1 MEKVTHRVIH
11 RPAFR
16 IRFFNSAKVLSMY
29 SILLSAGWPIWPL
42 LIISILGLAI
52 VIERAWYL
60 RQIQIFP
67 KNCLESAFSL
77 ANSLSSGKS
86 VSEPEISALKQSSP
100 AGSLFAALLREKSQS
115 AEAESALEE
124 LQATAQTEWLK
135 LDRYLGALATI
146 ATIAPLLGLF
156 GTVVGMIEIFGSQG
170 SINGASSSPQQ
181 LAHGISVALYNTA
194 FGLLIAIPA
203 LAAWRSLR
211 AMANQRQ
218 RECEEFT
225 RQLFKKL
232 YPTDSSAS

>member
-1 MEKVTHRVIH
+1 
-11 RPAFR
+11 
-16 IRFFNSAKVLSMY
+16 MY

-52 VIERAWYL
+52 VLERSWYL
-60 RQIQIFP
+60 RQTHIFP
-67 KNCLESAFSL
+67 KNCLESVFSL
-77 ANSLSSGKS
+77 ANQIVRTKSS
-86 VSEPEISALKQSSP
+86 VSEQQIAELDTLSPASPLLGCALKEKLS
-100 AGSLFAALLREKSQS
+100 GSTAD
-115 AEAESALEE
+115 SALEE
-124 LQATAQTEWLK
+124 LQVTAQATWLK

-146 ATIAPLLGLF
+146 STVAPLLGLF

-170 SINGASSSPQQ
+170 AINGGAGSPQQ

-203 LAAWRSLR
+203 LAAWRGLR

-232 YPTDSSAS
+232 YPNDAVNYSDNSK

>member
-1 MEKVTHRVIH
+1 
-11 RPAFR
+11 
-16 IRFFNSAKVLSMY
+16 MY

-52 VIERAWYL
+52 ALERTWYL
-60 RQIQIFP
+60 RQTHIFP
-67 KNCLESAFSL
+67 KNCLESVFSL
-77 ANSLSSGKS
+77 ANQIVGSKSPVSEQQIAALASLSPAS
-86 VSEPEISALKQSSP
+86 PLLACALKEKLSGSS
-100 AGSLFAALLREKSQS
+100 S
-115 AEAESALEE
+115 EAALEE
-124 LQATAQTEWLK
+124 LQATAQATWQK

-170 SINGASSSPQQ
+170 AMNGTAGSPQQ

-203 LAAWRSLR
+203 LAAWRGLR

-225 RQLFKKL
+225 RLLFKKL
-232 YPTDSSAS
+232 YPNFPNVPNDAVNTSK

>member
-1 MEKVTHRVIH
+1 
-11 RPAFR
+11 
-16 IRFFNSAKVLSMY
+16 MY

-52 VIERAWYL
+52 AIERCWYL
-60 RQIQIFP
+60 RQIHIFP
-67 KNCLESAFSL
+67 KNCLETAFTL
-77 ANSLSSGKS
+77 TNQMLSPKGGSS
-86 VSEPEISALKQSSP
+86 VSDLQVAELAQLSP
-100 AGSLFAALLREKSQS
+100 ASPLLACTLKEKLSGSS
-115 AEAESALEE
+115 ADSALEE
-124 LQATAQTEWLK
+124 LQATAQSTWLK

-170 SINGASSSPQQ
+170 AINGAAGSPQQ

-203 LAAWRSLR
+203 LAAWRGLR
-211 AMANQRQ
+211 SMANQRQ

-225 RQLFKKL
+225 RQIFKKL
-232 YPTDSSAS
+232 YPTDSAK

>member
-1 MEKVTHRVIH
+1 
-11 RPAFR
+11 
-16 IRFFNSAKVLSMY
+16 MY

-42 LIISILGLAI
+42 LIISIVGLAI
-52 VIERAWYL
+52 VIERTWYL
-60 RQIQIFP
+60 RQIQVFP
-67 KNCLESAFSL
+67 KDCLESAFGL
-77 ANSLSSGKS
+77 ANAISNGKS
-86 VSEPEISALKQSSP
+86 ITESEISSLKQSSL
-100 AGSLFAALLREKSQS
+100 AGNLFACLLREKLQGNS
-115 AEAESALEE
+115 ADSAIEE
-124 LQATAQTEWLK
+124 LQATAQSIWLK

-146 ATIAPLLGLF
+146 ATVAPLLGLF

-170 SINGASSSPQQ
+170 AINGGAGSPQQ

-211 AMANQRQ
+211 SIANQRQ

-232 YPTDSSAS
+232 YPITASNTAP

>member
-1 MEKVTHRVIH
+1 
-11 RPAFR
+11 
-16 IRFFNSAKVLSMY
+16 MY

-52 VIERAWYL
+52 AIERCWYL
-60 RQIQIFP
+60 RQIHIFP
-67 KNCLESAFSL
+67 KNCLETAFTLTNQMVDSRGGSAVSDLQVAEL
-77 ANSLSSGKS
+77 AQLSPVSPLLACTLKEKLSGS
-86 VSEPEISALKQSSP
+86 SAD
-100 AGSLFAALLREKSQS
+100 
-115 AEAESALEE
+115 SALEE
-124 LQATAQTEWLK
+124 LQATAQSTWLK

-170 SINGASSSPQQ
+170 AINGAAGSPQQ

-203 LAAWRSLR
+203 LAAWRGLR

-225 RQLFKKL
+225 RQIFKKL
-232 YPTDSSAS
+232 YPTDNAK

>member
-1 MEKVTHRVIH
+1 
-11 RPAFR
+11 
-16 IRFFNSAKVLSMY
+16 MY

-42 LIISILGLAI
+42 LIISIVGLAI
-52 VIERAWYL
+52 VIERTWYL
-60 RQIQIFP
+60 RQIQVFP
-67 KNCLESAFSL
+67 KDCLETAFGL
-77 ANSLSSGKS
+77 ANAISNGKS
-86 VSEPEISALKQSSP
+86 ITESEISSLKQSSL
-100 AGSLFAALLREKSQS
+100 AGTLFACLLREKLQGNS
-115 AEAESALEE
+115 ADSAIEE
-124 LQATAQTEWLK
+124 LQAIAQSIWLK

-146 ATIAPLLGLF
+146 ATVAPLLGLF

-170 SINGASSSPQQ
+170 AINGGAGSPQQ

-211 AMANQRQ
+211 SIANQRQ

-232 YPTDSSAS
+232 YPITASNTAP

>member
-1 MEKVTHRVIH
+1 
-11 RPAFR
+11 
-16 IRFFNSAKVLSMY
+16 MY

-52 VIERAWYL
+52 AIERAWYL
-60 RQIQIFP
+60 RQPHIFP
-67 KNCLESAFSL
+67 KNCLETAFSL
-77 ANSLSSGKS
+77 TNQMVGNKS
-86 VSEPEISALKQSSP
+86 TVSELQIADLANLSPASPLLACALKEKLTGSSSD
-100 AGSLFAALLREKSQS
+100 A
-115 AEAESALEE
+115 ALEE
-124 LQATAQTEWLK
+124 LQATAQTTWLK

-170 SINGASSSPQQ
+170 AINGASGSPQQ

-203 LAAWRSLR
+203 LAAWRGLR

-225 RQLFKKL
+225 RQVFKKL
-232 YPTDSSAS
+232 YPNVTTDTPR

>member
-1 MEKVTHRVIH
+1 
-11 RPAFR
+11 
-16 IRFFNSAKVLSMY
+16 MY

-42 LIISILGLAI
+42 LIISIIGLAI
-52 VIERAWYL
+52 VIERTWYL
-60 RQIQIFP
+60 RQIQVFP
-67 KNCLESAFSL
+67 KDCLESAFSL
-77 ANSLSSGKS
+77 ANAISNGKS
-86 VSEPEISALKQSSP
+86 ITESEISSLKQSSL
-100 AGSLFAALLREKSQS
+100 AGNLFACLLREKLQGNS
-115 AEAESALEE
+115 ADSAIEE
-124 LQATAQTEWLK
+124 LQALAQSIWLK

-146 ATIAPLLGLF
+146 ATVAPLLGLF

-170 SINGASSSPQQ
+170 AINGGAGSPQQ

-211 AMANQRQ
+211 SIANQRQ

-232 YPTDSSAS
+232 YPITGTNTAP

>member
-1 MEKVTHRVIH
+1 
-11 RPAFR
+11 
-16 IRFFNSAKVLSMY
+16 MY

-42 LIISILGLAI
+42 LIISIIGLAI

-60 RQIQIFP
+60 RQIQVFP
-67 KNCLESAFSL
+67 KDCLETAFGL
-77 ANSLSSGKS
+77 ANAISNGKS
-86 VSEPEISALKQSSP
+86 VTESEISSLKQSSL
-100 AGSLFAALLREKSQS
+100 AGNLFACVLREKIQGNS
-115 AEAESALEE
+115 ADSAIEE
-124 LQATAQTEWLK
+124 LQATAQSIWLK

-170 SINGASSSPQQ
+170 AINGGAGSPQQ

-211 AMANQRQ
+211 SIANQRQ

-232 YPTDSSAS
+232 YPITGTNTSP

>member
-1 MEKVTHRVIH
+1 
-11 RPAFR
+11 
-16 IRFFNSAKVLSMY
+16 MY

-52 VIERAWYL
+52 TIERSWYL
-60 RQIQIFP
+60 RQIHIFP
-67 KNCLESAFSL
+67 KNCLETAFSL
-77 ANSLSSGKS
+77 SNQMVNSQASSS
-86 VSEPEISALKQSSP
+86 VSDLQISELAQLSP
-100 AGSLFAALLREKSQS
+100 ASPLLACVLKEKLAGNS
-115 AEAESALEE
+115 ADSALEE
-124 LQATAQTEWLK
+124 LQATAQNTWLK
-135 LDRYLGALATI
+135 FDRYLGALATI

-170 SINGASSSPQQ
+170 AINGGAGSPQQ

-203 LAAWRSLR
+203 LAAWRGLR

-225 RQLFKKL
+225 RQIFKKL
-232 YPTDSSAS
+232 YPNDSSK